1 MSTTQNGIS
10 KVLRYPPVNKTP
22 AMMPMVFCA
31 SLVPWP
37 RLNSAAESSCKRRKY
52 LSTRDGAVPR
62 KIHCIVVMK
71 NTPSSIPMTGERTM
85 NNSVFVQPARMI
97 TRQPAFAT
105 ALPAYPPISACDEL
119 VGNPNNHVT
128 IFQAIAPNRPAKMT
142 FEATALM
149 SIIPE
154 PTVLATP
161 TPNPNAA
168 TKLKNA
174 AQTTAWPGESTRVE
188 TTVAIELAAS

>member
-1 MSTTQNGIS
+1 ENQKIFS
-10 KVLRYPPVNKTP
+10 YPPGNKTP
-22 AMMPMVFCA
+22 VMMPMDFCA

-62 KIHCIVVMK
+62 KTHCIVVMK

-105 ALPAYPPISACDEL
+105 PLPASPPMSECDEL
-119 VGNPNNHVT
+119 VGD
-128 IFQAIAPNRPAKMT
+128 
-142 FEATALM
+142 
-149 SIIPE
+149 
-154 PTVLATP
+154 
-161 TPNPNAA
+161 
-168 TKLKNA
+168 
-174 AQTTAWPGESTRVE
+174 
-188 TTVAIELAAS
+188 